1 MTCPTES
8 LSPPTDVINI
18 QECHCEGHM
27 ETFLTNVSNF
37 LLSDWLRMVMAE
49 PNRHR
54 AEHHDTMST
63 VTAAPVLD

>member
-18 QECHCEGHM
+18 QECHCEGHV

-37 LLSDWLRMVMAE
+37 LLPDRLLMLMAK
-49 PNRHR
+49 PNRPQ
-54 AEHHDTMST
+54 S
-63 VTAAPVLD
+63 